1 MAKLTLVAYN
11 GTVYEAD
18 TSEWELVDSGGEAD
32 IYEAV
37 IAGRKYVVK
46 VFTEK
51 QTLLAKPLE
60 RLTEMLRRI
69 VRLRRKCG
77 TVLPRSLQGRGV
89 PVAVGALQDRAVMVF
104 RYVEGFKTIAE
115 IANSFDELRSYLSE
129 NSEAERIAMARDVLR
144 ALSCLEAADIV
155 HVDITTANAAYG
167 VVEGRRWVYLFD
179 LETAAIMD
187 DPEYPLVVIP
197 ARDAH
202 YMPVETLA
210 ELGINIKTPDPGE
223 LPLPLLPSKSPRPL
237 LSWAL
242 WTPTWYGLQLV
253 AYVYM
258 GVSPFQGLPSITA
271 YYWGQVVEAEREK
284 GFPGGWPP
292 RSMVDLGFLDN
303 SEYRE
308 LSTAWRKL
316 GEEVV
321 AGFYQVFVVDV
332 AERRSAPSY
341 TISSIV

>member
-1 MAKLTLVAYN
+1 VATLALVFYN
-11 GTVYEAD
+11 GRVYHAD
-18 TSEWELVDSGGEAD
+18 TSGWELIDSGGEAD
-32 IYEAV
+32 IYEAR
-37 IAGRKYVVK
+37 IAGRKFVVK

-60 RLTEMLRRI
+60 RIAEILRRV

-77 TVLPRSLQGRGV
+77 TVLPRSLEGRGV

-104 RYVEGFKTIAE
+104 RYVEGFRTLAE
-115 IANSFDELRSYLSE
+115 IANSFDQLRNYLSE

-167 VVEGRRWVYLFD
+167 SIDGRRWVYLFD

-202 YMPVETLA
+202 FFPVESLA
-210 ELGINIKTPDPGE
+210 ELGIELHPPDPGE
-223 LPLPLLPSKSPRPL
+223 LPIPLLPSKSPRQL

-253 AYVYM
+253 AYVYI
-258 GVSPFQGLPSITA
+258 GASPFQGLPSITA
-271 YYWGQVVEAEREK
+271 YYWRQVVEAEREK

-308 LSTAWRKL
+308 LSSAWRKL
-316 GEEVV
+316 GDEVV
-321 AGFYQVFVVDV
+321 AGFYQVFVVDI
-332 AERRSAPSY
+332 AERRPMPSY